1 MALDT
6 SDSIRIILQIT
17 DFLMILQHFPVLL
30 ALVNHSSQEVIKYAS
45 SDHGKL
51 DTKAVVVLIK
61 PFCTTREDILGN
73 CLPGYGAGRHLLGG
87 GLAGAGGGAF
97 LIWADP

>member
-6 SDSIRIILQIT
+6 SGLIRIILQIT
-17 DFLMILQHFPVLL
+17 DFLMILQHFSVLL
-30 ALVNHSSQEVIKYAS
+30 ALVNHSSQEVNNYAT
-45 SDHGKL
+45 SDHGIL
-51 DTKAVVVLIK
+51 HTKAVVVLIK

-87 GLAGAGGGAF
+87 GLAGGGAF